1 MVFKNCLIALPDSDD
16 FVNADIRE
24 ENGII
29 VEIGKNLNGKEG
41 IDLKNLLVFPGGI
54 DAHTHFNEPGFE
66 EREEFLTGSMG
77 GISSGITMVI
87 DMPCTSIPPVTN
99 IQNLLTKLKKIEGKS
114 YVDYGLFGGVSGNS
128 FDEFEENMRGLK
140 DYVSGFKTY
149 FLSGMETFNELDHF
163 QFENVLRIAKEIK
176 KPVLLHAEDPLYVRS
191 ATEKFKKLGDKPL
204 YYYFSRPEIAE
215 IISVQNACRINEK
228 IGAELHFVH
237 ISSSESVDII
247 SKYDNVTCETGPHY
261 LEFSSEELERF
272 GPILKTAPVVKSSE
286 NRERLME
293 KFIKGEI
300 FYIASDH
307 APAPSSEKIGKNI
320 WEAYSGIPG
329 IETLYIY
336 TLSEFLFKKKIGLKD
351 FLKLTSENPAKRF
364 NIFKRKGSIE
374 IGKDCDL
381 VVVNPDGETVVKG
394 ERFFSKGK
402 LTPFEGMRFKGVI
415 EMTILRGNIAF
426 KNPDYFSKPSGIFI
440 KPEVKNG

>member
-1 MVFKNCLIALPDSDD
+1 
-16 FVNADIRE
+16 
-24 ENGII
+24 
-29 VEIGKNLNGKEG
+29 
-41 IDLKNLLVFPGGI
+41 
-54 DAHTHFNEPGFE
+54 
-66 EREEFLTGSMG
+66 
-77 GISSGITMVI
+77 
-87 DMPCTSIPPVTN
+87 
-99 IQNLLTKLKKIEGKS
+99 
-114 YVDYGLFGGVSGNS
+114 
-128 FDEFEENMRGLK
+128 
-140 DYVSGFKTY
+140 
-149 FLSGMETFNELDHF
+149 METFNELDHF

-191 ATEKFKKLGDKPL
+191 ATEKFKKIGDKPL
-204 YYYFSRPEIAE
+204 YYYYSRPEIAE

-286 NRERLME
+286 NRERLRE

-336 TLSEFLFKKKIGLKD
+336 TLSEFLFKKKIILKD

-415 EMTILRGNIAF
+415 EMTILRGSIAF